1 VARAIACFAQTVFL
15 LRRQAVVPCVVEPG
29 MVDPPQAGPA
39 EHPAE
44 PSPRR
49 RGSSPLRTVLDL
61 LAEGALTLAFL
72 GATVVTWV
80 PATERP
86 AMLQTGALGAAIG
99 VAYALAAVVALRR
112 RRALGAC
119 SHLELVG
126 SAAPEGLRAAAGFVV
141 AVLAL
146 LRFAGAPAPG

>member
-1 VARAIACFAQTVFL
+1 VARAIACFSQTVFL

-99 VAYALAAVVALRR
+99 VAYAL
-112 RRALGAC
+112 GAC